1 MIKIKQ
7 LEKSVKLRDSSKKI
21 LEKLDLEM
29 EVVKFCEIL
38 EQIGSGKS
46 TLLNIIGGLD
56 DYQKGEYFFNDK
68 IINDNKNRLNLR
80 RNEVGIVVQNFA
92 LIPELSCKDNILIG
106 KNDKNNSNEIM
117 KDLGIF
123 NIANSKIRVCS
134 GGEKQRT
141 AIARAIIKN
150 PKLLLADEPTG
161 ALDSE
166 NGIKIMELL
175 RKLNSDGLTI
185 ILATHDLSLAQYA
198 HRIIMIKDGKIE
210 ENQ

>member
-7 LEKSVKLRDSSKKI
+7 LGKSVKLRDTSKQILDKI
-21 LEKLDLEM
+21 YLEIKEGEFVAIM
-29 EVVKFCEIL
+29 GPS
-38 EQIGSGKS
+38 GSGKS

-56 DYQKGEYFFNDK
+56 DYQTGEYFFKDK
-68 IINDNKNRLNLR
+68 IINDNNNRLKLR

-106 KNDKNNSNEIM
+106 KNDKNNTSEIM
-117 KDLGIF
+117 KNLGIF

-175 RKLNSDGLTI
+175 RKLNNDGLTI

-198 HRIIMIKDGKIE
+198 QRIIMIKDGKIE